1 MNSNQVLNIRHNLLQ
16 GQYVGI
22 APADIQQVGVMGR
35 LVYVAHTFL
44 GTMVRQP
51 CEKLSM
57 TEARRQLSVRLY
69 HALLWPAWRYVPW
82 RPPPGVAPPGDIA
95 DR

>member
-44 GTMVRQP
+44 GNDG
-51 CEKLSM
+51 
-57 TEARRQLSVRLY
+57 A
-69 HALLWPAWRYVPW
+69 PAM
-82 RPPPGVAPPGDIA
+82 
-95 DR
+95 